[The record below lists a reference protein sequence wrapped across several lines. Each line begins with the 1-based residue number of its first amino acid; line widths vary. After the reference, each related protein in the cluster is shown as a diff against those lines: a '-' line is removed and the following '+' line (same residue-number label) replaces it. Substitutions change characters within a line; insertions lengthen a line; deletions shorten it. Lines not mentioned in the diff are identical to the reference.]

1 MDKILG
7 TVDNNIGSFMT
18 KPTIIKGVVHLFLIL
33 YAARL
38 APVPPKQVLIL
49 IENVYFKLACMSL
62 ILWSAQFSPS
72 TSILIALAFMVTINY
87 TTTGKVWEMM
97 ENIAQTQP
105 VAPSKEVAI
114 SEVSQTMQAQVTN
127 TPIVGSVSQNPNTIV
142 ITPSIVNTPNG
153 PAVVNPTIVV
163 APATVSSPSGE
174 KITVTPQVT
183 TMAAPSSAPS
193 VTAPSVT
200 TSAPPTPTPT
210 PTPTES
216 IEAVK
221 ILIKAAESPS
231 ASDPK
236 AVANIANIAVAN
248 VTSKDAVASIEK
260 LAKQAVVAEAGVPSK
275 VQAEAIKVI
284 DSIAQAPVAAPVEAH
299 AAQVTQVAPTKGSD
313 QVQTSGCFPMRQYDM
328 TKVLPQT
335 AGVASFEDYQ
345 TWTPSK

>member
-1 MDKILG
+1 MDQIIG

-18 KPTIIKGVVHLFLIL
+18 KPTIIRGVVHLFLIL

-38 APVPPKQVLIL
+38 APVPPKQVLVL

-87 TTTGKVWEMM
+87 TTTGRVWEMM

-114 SEVSQTMQAQVTN
+114 SAVSQTMQAQVAN
-127 TPIVGSVSQNPNTIV
+127 TPVVGSVSQNPNTIV
-142 ITPSIVNTPNG
+142 ITPSIVNTPSG

-174 KITVTPQVT
+174 KVTVTPQVT
-183 TMAAPSSAPS
+183 TMAAPTSAPS
-193 VTAPSVT
+193 VTAAAPPAAPV
-200 TSAPPTPTPT
+200 SAPKI
-210 PTPTES
+210 TPTES

-221 ILIKAAESPS
+221 ILVKAAESSS

-236 AVANIANIAVAN
+236 AVANVANVAVAN
-248 VTSKDAVASIEK
+248 VTTQDAVKSIEK
-260 LAKQAVVAEAGVPSK
+260 LAKQAVVAEAGVPAK
-275 VQAEAIKVI
+275 VQTEATKVI
-284 DSIAQAPVAAPVEAH
+284 NSIAQAPVAVAAPAKESTQAP
-299 AAQVTQVAPTKGSD
+299 AQA
-313 QVQTSGCFPMRQYDM
+313 QTSGCFPMRQYDM

>member
-221 ILIKAAESPS
+221 ILIKASESPS

-284 DSIAQAPVAAPVEAH
+284 DSIAQAPVAVAAPAKDSTQ
-299 AAQVTQVAPTKGSD
+299 APAQA
-313 QVQTSGCFPMRQYDM
+313 QTSGCFPMRQYDM

-335 AGVASFEDYQ
+335 AGVVSFEDYQ
-345 TWTPSK
+345 TWTHLNK